1 MQLLADIVYLVADAI
16 TSNAMNSPATT
27 IFTQEMGS

>member
-1 MQLLADIVYLVADAI
+1 MQLLVAIVYLVANAI
-16 TSNAMNSPATT
+16 SSNAINSPATT